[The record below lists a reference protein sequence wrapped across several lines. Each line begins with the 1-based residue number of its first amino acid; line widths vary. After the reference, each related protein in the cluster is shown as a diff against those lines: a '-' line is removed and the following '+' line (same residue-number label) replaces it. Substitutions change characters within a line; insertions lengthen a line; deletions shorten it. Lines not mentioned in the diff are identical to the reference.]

1 MTLVDRSN
9 VTIIYATNLFKNFD
23 KAFFRRIL
31 YHIKYPLPTNKE
43 LVELWKFHL
52 GNPNILERMKLASTK
67 EIPKDIHNFSY
78 AEIAEYSAGL
88 TGGDIK
94 NITLK
99 LCIKICAGRIT
110 ALDTV
115 DVKNEIDT
123 YNEKNGK
130 GSVSLKKLDTGEKKA
145 TLTIAY
151 RTAEDYQKFNDMELY
166 TGSVAEALA
175 AGYSFDGSFASVK
188 NGKIK
193 ACESSAFLDDSSYK
207 VVVIRGNTNVK
218 VKGTICYVSTTNTS
232 YVDAQTIAIKEG
244 TSLLAAEKTT
254 EGTESATEAAGTQ
267 IEETTG
273 AVSDD
278 DLIDVTE
285 QESEVKFQFDEEDT
299 STDDAT
305 GEFSQVYTYIIY
317 K

>member
-1 MTLVDRSN
+1 MKRFGQIVLVFLLCVGMFTGCGTSYKADESTVFVLKDGKIVSTDVEKFN
-9 VTIIYATNLFKNFD
+9 EKTYD
-23 KAFFRRIL
+23 KDGL
-31 YHIKYPLPTNKE
+31 
-43 LVELWKFHL
+43 
-52 GNPNILERMKLASTK
+52 
-67 EIPKDIHNFSY
+67 KDY
-78 AEIAEYSAGL
+78 
-88 TGGDIK
+88 
-94 NITLK
+94 
-99 LCIKICAGRIT
+99 
-110 ALDTV
+110 
-115 DVKNEIDT
+115 VKKEIDT

-130 GSVSLKKLDTGEKKA
+130 GSVSLKKLDIGDKKA

-151 RTAEDYQKFNDMELY
+151 HTAEDYQKFNDMELY

-193 ACESSAFLDDSSYK
+193 ACKSSAFLDDSSYK

-244 TSLLAAEKTT
+244 TSLLAAKKEKAT
-254 EGTESATEAAGTQ
+254 EETESVTEAAGTQ
-267 IEETTG
+267 TEETTG